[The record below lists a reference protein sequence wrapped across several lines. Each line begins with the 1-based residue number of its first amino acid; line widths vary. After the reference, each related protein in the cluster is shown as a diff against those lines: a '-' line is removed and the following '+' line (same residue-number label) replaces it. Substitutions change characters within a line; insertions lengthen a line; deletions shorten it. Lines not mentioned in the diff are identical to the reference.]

1 MNTNFKTALFGGFDR
16 EDVISYIQQTS
27 RESQQR
33 ISALEEENRSLQE
46 RNRAMEAELST
57 LRQSVLENSAAADT
71 CLQLQDQFRQLQ
83 EQAQKLRQETED
95 LRAQAAEYQ
104 SLKDH
109 IADIE
114 ISAHRRTEEFRAKAI
129 EELRTMARRQEDWC
143 AQSRDKY
150 AELNRQFCQKLALA
164 QQTLAQPDLSGF
176 HEMEEGLHRLE
187 EPRQLSRRFLQCG
200 FTSPAGRTGRSRRP
214 GTGAP
219 AARRPC
225 RSGRCRRS
233 WQYPPRR

>member
-114 ISAHRRTEEFRAKAI
+114 ISAHRRTEEFRAQAI
-129 EELRTMARRQEDWC
+129 QRIHTLVAQQRTWCNENRVRYEELLQRFAEKLETAKNVVQE
-143 AQSRDKY
+143 S
-150 AELNRQFCQKLALA
+150 
-164 QQTLAQPDLSGF
+164 DLSGF
-176 HEMEEGLHRLE
+176 GEMLTALDELDKELDR
-187 EPRQLSRRFLQCG
+187 
-200 FTSPAGRTGRSRRP
+200 
-214 GTGAP
+214 
-219 AARRPC
+219 
-225 RSGRCRRS
+225 
-233 WQYPPRR
+233 

>member
-114 ISAHRRTEEFRAKAI
+114 ISAHRRTEEFRAQAI
-129 EELRTMARRQEDWC
+129 QRIHTLVAQQRSWCNENRVRYEELLQRFAEKLETAKNVVQE
-143 AQSRDKY
+143 S
-150 AELNRQFCQKLALA
+150 
-164 QQTLAQPDLSGF
+164 DLSGF
-176 HEMEEGLHRLE
+176 GEMLTALDELDKELDR
-187 EPRQLSRRFLQCG
+187 
-200 FTSPAGRTGRSRRP
+200 
-214 GTGAP
+214 
-219 AARRPC
+219 
-225 RSGRCRRS
+225 
-233 WQYPPRR
+233 

>member
-114 ISAHRRTEEFRAKAI
+114 ISAHRRTEEFRAQAI
-129 EELRTMARRQEDWC
+129 QRIHTLVAQQRSWCNEHRVRYEELLQRFAEKLETAKNVVQE
-143 AQSRDKY
+143 S
-150 AELNRQFCQKLALA
+150 
-164 QQTLAQPDLSGF
+164 DLSGF
-176 HEMEEGLHRLE
+176 GEMLTALDELDKELD
-187 EPRQLSRRFLQCG
+187 Q
-200 FTSPAGRTGRSRRP
+200 
-214 GTGAP
+214 
-219 AARRPC
+219 
-225 RSGRCRRS
+225 
-233 WQYPPRR
+233 